1 MHPQSGDDGAGTLG
15 SAAPRHQC
23 TRFGINQALQLRWT
37 TQLRAADY
45 ILQVRSEL
53 EKVAQVE
60 GVDSLAVA
68 AAGCRQVQCVVNEAA
83 RPSFFGGLLQ
93 HGLVLRR
100 TELDNMEVGRYFA
113 RSRQA
118 SPG

>member
-1 MHPQSGDDGAGTLG
+1 M
-15 SAAPRHQC
+15 
-23 TRFGINQALQLRWT
+23 
-37 TQLRAADY
+37 
-45 ILQVRSEL
+45 RSEL

-100 TELDNMEVGRYFA
+100 TELCNMEVGQNVF
-113 RSRQA
+113 RQKPPA